1 MNDNEDNIDGFL
13 FVIDKFKYLYSNIQ
27 LLYEIPFTRLL
38 WKKIKLLL
46 LNVWEEI
53 ILKFDS
59 EETGW
64 ILTIYKRKLFSQ
76 FEIFH
81 SN

>member
-46 LNVWEEI
+46 LNV
-53 ILKFDS
+53 
-59 EETGW
+59 
-64 ILTIYKRKLFSQ
+64 
-76 FEIFH
+76 
-81 SN
+81 